1 MQQGGQPL
9 WSASPY
15 PNTTTLDPC
24 EWKNIKSKPL
34 QMFNKSVHIWGVK
47 WRTVYNLHFRFCV
60 AAESLVLVLLKHN
73 LQSFVDSA
81 MLGLSTTPWLA
92 FWSFALLGILRSD
105 LLWLG
110 DFEIISKYLRKRKN
124 ILGFSTFAG
133 NVREVVK
140 RKRIFYGQAD
150 HKRWRLPPHSHL
162 FVFFCCCV
170 FEHRCSD
177 LTQEKSIFW
186 MIIRKSMP
194 LRIIICNP
202 LTENHFAQKP

>member
-60 AAESLVLVLLKHN
+60 ATESLVLVLLKHN

-105 LLWLG
+105 LLWLV
-110 DFEIISKYLRKRKN
+110 DFEIIWKYLRKRKN
-124 ILGFSTFAG
+124 RLGFSTFAG

-140 RKRIFYGQAD
+140 KRIIYGQTD
-150 HKRWRLPPHSHL
+150 CKRWRLPPLPPLYSQL
-162 FVFFCCCV
+162 FVLFFVVV
-170 FEHRCSD
+170 FLTRDNEHRCSD
-177 LTQEKSIFW
+177 LTQEK
-186 MIIRKSMP
+186 
-194 LRIIICNP
+194 
-202 LTENHFAQKP
+202 